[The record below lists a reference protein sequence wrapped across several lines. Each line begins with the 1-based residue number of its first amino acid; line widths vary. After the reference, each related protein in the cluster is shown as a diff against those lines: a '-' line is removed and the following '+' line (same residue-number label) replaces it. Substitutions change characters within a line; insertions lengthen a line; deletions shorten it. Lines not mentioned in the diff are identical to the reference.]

1 MDDRLTDVEAR
12 VLGSLIEKEMTTP
25 DHYPLSLNALTN
37 ACNQTSNREPVVQY
51 TEATVADAV
60 EAMRRRSLVRAVQ
73 QAGARATKYRH
84 LAGETL
90 GTIARQTALLSV
102 LMLRGPQTLAELR
115 TRASRLVPFE
125 SLEEVETTLDQLIA
139 REPAALVARLPRRPG
154 QKEVRYAHLLSGEVT
169 FDAPDQVAAA
179 RAPVDADRVGA
190 LEEAL
195 GELRNEVAD
204 LRNQLAEFRRQFE

>member
-51 TEATVADAV
+51 AESTVADAV
-60 EAMRRRSLVRAVQ
+60 ESLRRRSLVRAVQ
-73 QAGARATKYRH
+73 QSGARATKYRH
-84 LAGETL
+84 LASETL
-90 GTIARQTALLSV
+90 GTIARQTATLGV

-115 TRASRLVPFE
+115 IRVSRLVPVE
-125 SLEEVETTLDQLIA
+125 SLEEVETTLEQLIT

-169 FDAPDQVAAA
+169 FDAPDEIEVV
-179 RAPVDADRVGA
+179 RAPAATDRIAA

-204 LRNQLAEFRRQFE
+204 LRTQLAEFRKQFE